1 LRFTAPPPTLVG
13 MLDSML
19 GHLDL
24 LAALALVFVLAGFVK
39 GAIGMGLP
47 TVAMGFLTLLM
58 PPAAAAAI
66 LILPSFVTNVW
77 QLATGPQ
84 LAGLLRRLWPMQ
96 AAVALG
102 TIGGARLLGTVN
114 SPLAVAGLGAA
125 LALYALSA
133 LLPQRLQ
140 QRLHVPPRHEAWL
153 GPLAGAVTGI
163 VTAMTGVF
171 VIPAVPYLQALQL
184 DREDLIQALG
194 LSFTVST
201 VALAVALAE
210 DSAFHWSDLPAMLL
224 ALAASFAGMMLGQ
237 AVRTRMRPET
247 FRVWFLVGLLLL
259 GAHLML
265 RAVI

>member
-1 LRFTAPPPTLVG
+1 MF
-13 MLDSML
+13 DSMPHQF
-19 GHLDL
+19 GP
-24 LAALALVFVLAGFVK
+24 LAGLILVFLLAGFVK

-84 LAGLLRRLWPMQ
+84 LAALLRRLWPMQ

-102 TIGGARLLGTVN
+102 TIGGARLFGTVN
-114 SPLAVAGLGAA
+114 SPIAVAALGAA

-133 LLPQRLQ
+133 LLPQRLS
-140 QRLHVPPRHEAWL
+140 VPARHEIWL
-153 GPLAGAVTGI
+153 GPLTGAVTGL

-184 DREDLIQALG
+184 DRDDLVQALG

-201 VALAVALAE
+201 VALAIALAE
-210 DSAFHWSDLPAMLL
+210 DSAFHWSDLPATLI
-224 ALAASFAGMMLGQ
+224 ALVASFVGMMLGQ

-247 FRVWFLVGLLLL
+247 FRVWFLIGLLLL

-265 RAVI
+265 RAVL